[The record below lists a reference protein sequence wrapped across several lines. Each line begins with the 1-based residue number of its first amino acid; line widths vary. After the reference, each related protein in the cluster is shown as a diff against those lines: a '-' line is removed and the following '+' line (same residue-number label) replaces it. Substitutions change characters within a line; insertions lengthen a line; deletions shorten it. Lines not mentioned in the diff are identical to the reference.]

1 MVISIHHATR
11 ATAATMDKHHKL
23 RRPAGSSIHACN
35 ICGKEGHQA
44 AQCTNGTVN
53 WASKF
58 GPAWTSDLDAV
69 SKEPD
74 YKDIAAQ
81 ARAFAAKRKA
91 DEEKAKRKAE
101 GLDVDEDSD
110 KEDGPDG
117 EGKAAKDGKKDAGDG
132 DGGEDEEGGKKRGRD
147 DDASDKGDE
156 GEKVAKEAK
165 KEAPAPVSGWK
176 VYYDQ
181 QGRAYYHNAEK
192 GLTQWT
198 PPTA

>member
-1 MVISIHHATR
+1 
-11 ATAATMDKHHKL
+11 
-23 RRPAGSSIHACN
+23 
-35 ICGKEGHQA
+35 
-44 AQCTNGTVN
+44 
-53 WASKF
+53 
-58 GPAWTSDLDAV
+58 
-69 SKEPD
+69 
-74 YKDIAAQ
+74 
-81 ARAFAAKRKA
+81 
-91 DEEKAKRKAE
+91 
-101 GLDVDEDSD
+101 VDEDSD

>member
-117 EGKAAKDGKKDAGDG
+117 EGKAAKDGKKDA
-132 DGGEDEEGGKKRGRD
+132 R
-147 DDASDKGDE
+147 
-156 GEKVAKEAK
+156 EAK

>member
-1 MVISIHHATR
+1 MISIHHATR
-11 ATAATMDKHHKL
+11 ATASTMDKHHKL

-91 DEEKAKRKAE
+91 D
-101 GLDVDEDSD
+101 
-110 KEDGPDG
+110 
-117 EGKAAKDGKKDAGDG
+117 
-132 DGGEDEEGGKKRGRD
+132 
-147 DDASDKGDE
+147 
-156 GEKVAKEAK
+156 
-165 KEAPAPVSGWK
+165 
-176 VYYDQ
+176 
-181 QGRAYYHNAEK
+181 
-192 GLTQWT
+192 
-198 PPTA
+198 